1 MKKLINLVALAS
13 LLFMPSVAWSQS
25 SDCTEYASVPY
36 STGFEGVSTGSLPD
50 CWSKIQ
56 TSVGYDAVV
65 FPCAYEYA
73 GNARNGSVY
82 FEMETHSGQNE
93 IVALPMMQNISS
105 LKLTFWASAQSSYL
119 PTLFEVGVLE
129 ETSTDTTFVPVD
141 TITFTTS
148 YSWSSGYNQYT
159 VYFSNYTGTGERI
172 AMRATGNGSSQYTL
186 MMDDFTVT
194 DALVPEVSLPA
205 TAVTNINTDLTLTAT
220 LQGPTD
226 GITYSWT
233 SLMETAGNA
242 TLSYVDNVAT
252 INYSVSGIDT
262 VTLTVTNA
270 NGSASASVAVRAVDL
285 NPVTSFPYAT
295 GFESEQDANWN
306 FVNGSNG
313 WFIGSAAN
321 NGGSNAMYI
330 SNDNGTSNAY
340 NTGNSSDSYAY
351 RYFQLDAGEYSYS
364 FDWLCQGE
372 SGWSSNN
379 YDYLR
384 FYLATVSSD
393 FSGSSVNTNGWN
405 NLTGDLLGQSSWQTQ
420 TGTFT
425 ITESGLYPVVLYWRN
440 DGSSGS
446 NPPAAIDNIA
456 LTALTCP
463 AVTNIALDTAEQ
475 DALTFHW
482 TPLGTETTWEVTVGD
497 NEPVEVSTASYTA
510 TGLNSNT
517 AYAVSVRA
525 ICGAEDT
532 SFATTA
538 SFRTACGPMAMPF
551 FEDFDS
557 YANGEFPPCWNRL
570 KAYGTDPSV
579 NQQFHHSGSQAMYLR
594 ASNDTNIFCTPSAIP
609 LAGNEIQVRYFAFMQ
624 YSSWSTY
631 DMWIKAGVMTDI
643 TDMSTFIALDSINY
657 HNFNYEFE
665 EREFNTSNLDP
676 TASYYV
682 VWMFHNNYAYY
693 YGAID
698 DISITQLSDCQRP
711 ATASIGTVGARQ
723 ADIAWASAESASGY
737 TVYYNTA
744 NDPLGSSVLSET
756 TTDTTVTLTGLQP
769 ETEYY
774 VWVAT
779 NCGGSESDLRS
790 AGTFTTLISCPTVNG
805 LTVDSTTTDGAI
817 ISWHP
822 GDVESQWLVAIDSN
836 DFELVSDSTYTV
848 TGLDALTGHTLYV
861 RAYCGDDDTSSV
873 SSINFATRCADA
885 TCNLTAYVT
894 DSYNDSWNGNTINV
908 MQAGVTLA
916 TIECPSSQSG
926 STFTYEVCSTAPVTL
941 TFTSGNWA
949 SEMGGT
955 ISDGGGNTVFTITGM
970 DSYSD
975 GAVLATINTPCP
987 ACIAPAGLTVDSAIT
1002 ATTATI
1008 NWTVQDGQ
1016 SAWFVALGTDTVSVS
1031 EASYTFSN
1039 LEARTTYTA
1048 YVATDCNGD
1057 TSVYVPVTFTTDC
1070 ANGSCDI
1077 IVAAQDSYGDG
1088 WNGATLHFFQNG
1100 TEVASYSMPSQ
1111 NVSNTTIYDTALVN
1125 VCSGIPVTFSWQ
1137 TGNFDNEASYTIF
1150 DGAGTEVYSSAN
1162 GGVNH
1167 TDSIADACPT
1177 CLTPTGVM
1185 ATAIDSNNITFVWT
1199 ELDDVAEYLIS
1210 FNGDAYTTGYNGTEV
1225 YAGLTP
1231 NTVYTFSV
1239 KAVCVP
1245 GVDTSAART
1254 ITVRTACGVMTLPY
1268 TNDFEAETSGNLPSC
1283 WNGTG
1288 ATGNSYSGTY
1298 PAVSNTHAHSG
1309 NLAVRFEEIN
1319 GTSIIATE
1327 PVPLNGD
1334 SIYVAFWG
1342 SVTSGWS
1349 GTVSLEAGVMTNVLA
1364 DSTFIPLLTIT
1375 GASDYALREFNTS
1388 SLTAYHDSIF
1398 HIAFRYVS
1406 NDTYSSADIDDINI
1420 RFNEGCMY
1428 PANLVATP
1436 GTDDVFLEWNTNGAI
1451 GTYAVEYRT
1460 TGGTWDSA
1468 ATTTDSSYTVTG
1480 LNPAT
1485 AYEARVG
1492 FLCGTDT
1499 LWTAVSFQTNCALL
1513 PVPYA
1518 ENFDAYANDVM
1529 PPCWGWNSSFATH
1542 WDGGV
1547 FLRSYHGGGSEY
1559 VVVPE
1564 LDGAISKLKI
1574 EFDTKVGTIAEN
1586 DGILIGVAD
1595 ASGTLL
1601 AWLDTIQDANF
1612 SRNAHVRK
1620 TVYFT
1625 NYNMP
1630 AGAARVAFAQL
1641 RNWGEWALID
1651 NINIE
1656 VLPDCYPVDNLVGH
1670 NLDDIENTTFSWTPQ
1685 GYATEWQ
1692 VYVDTVTVG
1701 IDSLATLPDSLF
1713 TTVYDT
1719 FYTLP
1724 LGAVQ
1729 GGGIYNFFVRSQ
1741 CSPTDHSGWVK
1752 NEFGA
1757 GTIIMNQTT
1766 DTVEGC
1772 GFVVYDNGGPI
1783 AGYLANTN
1791 TELVIRTE
1799 NVGSQLQIFGAKFGF
1814 GMDAATLTVYDGE
1827 GTTGNVLYTYN
1838 TVNGRDTLLNTVLAT
1853 STTGSMTITF
1863 VVNGS
1868 MCHTGYELYIR
1879 CTDGALCPRPT
1890 ELQAQMTSETTATA
1904 TWTGTASNY
1913 NFYYRIAGSETWVR
1927 QNVNTNSVDLTGLVA
1942 DTVYDMY
1949 VVAICSATDSST
1961 ASAVR
1966 QLRTYRSTP
1975 ELEVFTVVV
1984 NSADATMGTAT
1995 ADHTGEV
2002 QENTVVTATATANSG
2017 YHFTNWTSGG
2027 NVVSTDNPYT
2037 FTLTANVTLTANFEQ
2052 DSSSTEGI
2060 DDIAN
2065 ANIALYPNPA
2075 TTTVTIS
2082 GISGQA
2088 TVAVIDMNGRE
2099 VHTQTIKHSSNQTIT
2114 LDLTGYAQGAYFV
2127 RITGERIN
2135 AIRKLIVK

>member
-1 MKKLINLVALAS
+1 MKKLINLVALAA
-13 LLFMPSVAWSQS
+13 LLFIPWQAKAQSTLTVCNGTETNNYVPFYGYYADETQRNQMIFPASMLTDMVNMQITSMTFYVDELGYGQGVSGLGNWIVSLGTTTETTLSGINTTVPLTEVYNGALTFNSTTTMLTVTFDGEFTYTGDNLLVEFNHPVSSSYQDVTFTGVTATGASYCYDDQQDFLPKTTFEYTTPSSCARPTALTASDYTSSGMTLSWTDNANTGASYTIGYWKAGGDTSYVTSPTTSYTISGLDANTLYNFFVVANCSGNETS
-25 SDCTEYASVPY
+25 SAINGSF
-36 STGFEGVSTGSLPD
+36 STLCGGSTCDLTVSTGAS
-50 CWSKIQ
+50 
-56 TSVGYDAVV
+56 
-65 FPCAYEYA
+65 YA
-73 GNARNGSVY
+73 SPYYTPTVTLYQNGVNIGSVTGSTQTVSVCSTDPVDVVY
-82 FEMETHSGQNE
+82 TR
-93 IVALPMMQNISS
+93 AS
-105 LKLTFWASAQSSYL
+105 LNYL
-119 PTLFEVGVLE
+119 PTVTVIDGGGTTVFSG
-129 ETSTDTTFVPVD
+129 STTDNVTGDTLITLTTPCPTCIPPANLTVD
-141 TITFTTS
+141 SATTS
-148 YSWSSGYNQYT
+148 
-159 VYFSNYTGTGERI
+159 
-172 AMRATGNGSSQYTL
+172 
-186 MMDDFTVT
+186 
-194 DALVPEVSLPA
+194 
-205 TAVTNINTDLTLTAT
+205 AVTL
-220 LQGPTD
+220 
-226 GITYSWT
+226 SWT
-233 SLMETAGNA
+233 SRSGASQFVVLIGDSIVNSNVSDTFYTFTDLSTN
-242 TLSYVDNVAT
+242 TLYSFGVQSVCSVNDSSSIAHLSARTSCGAMQLPIYVD
-252 INYSVSGIDT
+252 
-262 VTLTVTNA
+262 
-270 NGSASASVAVRAVDL
+270 
-285 NPVTSFPYAT
+285 
-295 GFESEQDANWN
+295 
-306 FVNGSNG
+306 
-313 WFIGSAAN
+313 
-321 NGGSNAMYI
+321 
-330 SNDNGTSNAY
+330 
-340 NTGNSSDSYAY
+340 
-351 RYFQLDAGEYSYS
+351 
-364 FDWLCQGE
+364 
-372 SGWSSNN
+372 
-379 YDYLR
+379 
-384 FYLATVSSD
+384 
-393 FSGSSVNTNGWN
+393 
-405 NLTGDLLGQSSWQTQ
+405 
-420 TGTFT
+420 
-425 ITESGLYPVVLYWRN
+425 
-440 DGSSGS
+440 
-446 NPPAAIDNIA
+446 
-456 LTALTCP
+456 
-463 AVTNIALDTAEQ
+463 
-475 DALTFHW
+475 
-482 TPLGTETTWEVTVGD
+482 
-497 NEPVEVSTASYTA
+497 
-510 TGLNSNT
+510 
-517 AYAVSVRA
+517 
-525 ICGAEDT
+525 
-532 SFATTA
+532 
-538 SFRTACGPMAMPF
+538 
-551 FEDFDS
+551 FEDAAF
-557 YANGEFPPCWNRL
+557 NGAWYPCWDSTIH
-570 KAYGTDPSV
+570 AGTDPSV
-579 NQQFHHSGSQAMYLR
+579 NDQPGGSYNPTQHTPGGTYAMYLQ
-594 ASNDTNIFCTPSAIP
+594 ANSSEHYNLVVGPEMEAIGDAINVSFWAR
-609 LAGNEIQVRYFAFMQ
+609 LNSG
-624 YSSWSTY
+624 
-631 DMWIKAGVMTDI
+631 WIKAGVI
-643 TDMSTFIALDSINY
+643 TNPRDTNTFIPLVTVTETGAWNEY
-657 HNFNYEFE
+657 
-665 EREFNTSNLDP
+665 EFNTSTLDA
-676 TASYYV
+676 TANYRIAWLAYGDGYIGKFDDVSITEYTGCARPQTAYAPDSITAHTAHLVWSPVSGVSDYV
-682 VWMFHNNYAYY
+682 VTY
-693 YGAID
+693 
-698 DISITQLSDCQRP
+698 
-711 ATASIGTVGARQ
+711 GTVNDATS
-723 ADIAWASAESASGY
+723 ADNI
-737 TVYYNTA
+737 
-744 NDPLGSSVLSET
+744 SVNV
-756 TTDTTVTLTGLQP
+756 TDTTYTITGLDGQ
-769 ETEYY
+769 TTYY
-774 VWVAT
+774 AWVT
-779 NCGGSESDLRS
+779 SNCGGSTSDVRPFNS
-790 AGTFTTLISCPTVNG
+790 FQTAISCPMVTG
-805 LTVDSTTTDGAI
+805 LTVDSITTDGAT
-817 ISWHP
+817 ISWTA
-822 GDVESQWLVAIDSN
+822 GGTETEWLVAVDSN
-836 DFELVSDSTYTV
+836 DYETVNVNTYTI
-848 TGLDALTGHTLYV
+848 TGLDAMTGHTVHV
-861 RAYCGDDDTSSV
+861 RANCGGDDGMSAV
-873 SSINFATRCADA
+873 SDIIFATRCADA
-885 TCNLTAYVT
+885 TCNITLNMV
-894 DSYNDSWNGNTINV
+894 DSYGDGWNGNAINV
-908 MQAGVTLA
+908 YQAGVEVGSGTIASGAAA
-916 TIECPSSQSG
+916 TETI
-926 STFTYEVCSTAPVTL
+926 EVCSTSPVEIR
-941 TFTSGNWA
+941 FTRGNYPD
-949 SEMGGT
+949 EMQGT
-955 ISDGGGNTVFTITGM
+955 VTDGGGNTVFTISGM
-970 DSYSD
+970 ENRQS
-975 GAVLATINTPCP
+975 GTVLATINTPCP

-1008 NWTVQDGQ
+1008 NWTAQDGQ
-1016 SAWFVALGTDTVSVS
+1016 NAWFVALGTDTVSVS
-1031 EASYTFSN
+1031 DTSYTFSN

-1048 YVATDCNGD
+1048 YVATDCGGD
-1057 TSVYVPVTFTTDC
+1057 TSVYVPITFTTDC

-1111 NVSNTTIYDTALVN
+1111 NVSSTTIYDTALVN
-1125 VCSGIPVTFSWQ
+1125 VCSGTPVTFSWQ
-1137 TGNFDNEASYTIF
+1137 TGSYDYETSYVIY
-1150 DGAGTEVYSSAN
+1150 DGAGTEIYSSAN

-1167 TDSIADACPT
+1167 SDSIADACPT

-1199 ELDDVAEYLIS
+1199 ELDDVSEYLIS

-1268 TNDFEAETSGNLPSC
+1268 TNNFEAETSGNLPSC

-1288 ATGNSYSGTY
+1288 ATGSSYSGTTY

-1309 NLAVRFEEIN
+1309 NLAVRFEEIS

-1388 SLTAYHDSIF
+1388 SLTAYHDSTF

-1436 GTDDVFLEWNTNGAI
+1436 STDDVFLEWNTNGAI

-1492 FLCGTDT
+1492 FLCGADT
-1499 LWTAVSFQTNCALL
+1499 LWTSVSFQTNCALL
-1513 PVPYA
+1513 PMPYA
-1518 ENFDAYANDVM
+1518 ENFDAYPNDVM

-1547 FLRSYHGGGSEY
+1547 FLRGYHGGGSEY

-1564 LDGAISKLKI
+1564 LDGVISKLKI

-1601 AWLDTIQDANF
+1601 TWLDTIQDANF

-1625 NYNMP
+1625 NYVMP

-1641 RNWGEWALID
+1641 RNWSEWALID

-1685 GYATEWQ
+1685 GNATEWQ
-1692 VYVDTVTVG
+1692 VYVDTVTVS
-1701 IDSLATLPDSLF
+1701 IDSLASLPDSLF

-1719 FYTLP
+1719 SYTLP

-1741 CSPTDHSGWVK
+1741 CSATDHSGWVK

-1791 TELVIRTE
+1791 AELVLRTE
-1799 NVGSQLQIFGAKFGF
+1799 NAGSQLQIFGAKFGF

-1827 GTTGNVLYTYN
+1827 GTTGDVLYTYN
-1838 TVNGRDTLLNTVLAT
+1838 TVNGRDTLLNTILAT

-1904 TWTGTASNY
+1904 TWNGTASNY
-1913 NFYYRIAGSETWVR
+1913 NFYYRIAGSATWVR
-1927 QNVNTNSVDLTGLVA
+1927 QNVNTNSVNLTGLVA

-1961 ASAVR
+1961 ASVVR

-2037 FTLTANVTLTANFEQ
+2037 FTLTADITLTANFEQ
-2052 DSSSTEGI
+2052 DSTGHEGI
-2060 DDIAN
+2060 DDIDAN
-2065 ANIALYPNPA
+2065 AIALYPNPA

-2088 TVAVIDMNGRE
+2088 TVTVVDMNGRE

-2114 LDLTGYAQGAYFV
+2114 LDLTGYTQGAYFV
-2127 RITGERIN
+2127 RIVGERIN